1 MIIYIYIDRFI
12 SSCYVV
18 VGVFCTSGAFHSK
31 LRNDSSDQVQVCV
44 CVNHLKRCKTFNLLN
59 FRYWVFSHRVSVLL
73 CFVALSPVVLCAAV
87 CSTAC
92 QGWVPVCFF
101 PTSPPFSSLVLPACC
116 VLPSGCFC
124 RCVFLLFPVV
134 ICRLLSSFPSSSP
147 PLFFRPWGE
156 TPQAFAFSTA
166 HFFPGVIAMFWLMHS
181 KTDCK
186 VGPITS
192 LTFRQ
197 FGDLSFPDLM
207 QHVKRGHVCVCM
219 CVCV

>member
-1 MIIYIYIDRFI
+1 ML
-12 SSCYVV
+12 SL
-18 VGVFCTSGAFHSK
+18 VFFARPAHSTANFATTALIK
-31 LRNDSSDQVQVCV
+31 CKSV

-147 PLFFRPWGE
+147 
-156 TPQAFAFSTA
+156 
-166 HFFPGVIAMFWLMHS
+166 
-181 KTDCK
+181 
-186 VGPITS
+186 
-192 LTFRQ
+192 
-197 FGDLSFPDLM
+197 LSFFVRG
-207 QHVKRGHVCVCM
+207 VKPHKGLPSPLRISFQAW
-219 CVCV
+219 